1 MPDKPPLDENSVAV
15 QKHLDIMQCVINRMA
30 NTSRALK
37 TWCITIVAA
46 IFVVVAKT
54 DLPGS
59 AVLIALVPTIMF
71 FGMDAYYLGMEKGFR
86 DSYSI
91 LWIKFHNEKLSVNGD
106 LIRSK
111 SRAEFVPVL
120 DFNRF
125 RQSQWLRPF
134 PLS

>member
-86 DSYSI
+86 DSYSP
-91 LWIKFHNEKLSVNGD
+91 S
-106 LIRSK
+106 
-111 SRAEFVPVL
+111 
-120 DFNRF
+120 DF
-125 RQSQWLRPF
+125 
-134 PLS
+134 